1 MILNMMNDDDMLTN
15 LDNALDQL
23 EAWQR
28 TVLYLDIDNEFETRN
43 EILKREVGISTQGE
57 ISHYLNRLRNKV
69 KELVETGEYK
79 EKHKGSN
86 KPTLRGF

>member
-1 MILNMMNDDDMLTN
+1 MIGIGVDDDMLTD

-43 EILKREVGISTQGE
+43 EILQREVGISTQGE
-57 ISHYLNRLRNKV
+57 ISQYLQRLRNKV
-69 KELVETGEYK
+69 KQLMEGTWQP
-79 EKHKGSN
+79 KHKNS
-86 KPTLRGF
+86 KKLTLKGF

>member
-1 MILNMMNDDDMLTN
+1 MMNDDDRLTN

-28 TVLYLDIDNEFETRN
+28 NVLYLDIENNFEERNQLLLDNVGLSRQIEITRYMQR
-43 EILKREVGISTQGE
+43 LKA
-57 ISHYLNRLRNKV
+57 KV

-79 EKHKGSN
+79 EKHKNS
-86 KPTLRGF
+86 KKLTLKGF

>member
-1 MILNMMNDDDMLTN
+1 MIMKYSEDDDMLTN

-28 TVLYLDIDNEFETRN
+28 NVLYLDIENNFEERNQLLLDNVGLARQIEITRYMQR
-43 EILKREVGISTQGE
+43 LKA
-57 ISHYLNRLRNKV
+57 KV

-79 EKHKGSN
+79 EKHKNSN

>member
-1 MILNMMNDDDMLTN
+1 MTGIGVDDDMLTD

-28 TVLYLDIDNEFETRN
+28 TVLYLDVDNNYEERN
-43 EILKREVGISTQGE
+43 EILQREVAVSTQVE
-57 ISHYLNRLRNKV
+57 INRYLQRLKAKV

-79 EKHKGSN
+79 EKHKGN
-86 KPTLRGF
+86 KKLTLKGF